1 VTNNYYV
8 SFALQVTMSPAVF
21 GAAQWLNALRNM
33 TQINLYLQYIYLSPV
48 QTHRYRATQITL
60 AGALKENTLFDEQV
74 EYLINAYNITV
85 EMSNEPGGTLA
96 DGSLPLWVSNF
107 IHYVAMRTLDKLSCN
122 YIAPATVPHLQAS
135 LMNTIPRHLPQYD
148 TLVRA
153 LHEYFQQRDLY
164 KTRLEILHS

>member
-1 VTNNYYV
+1 
-8 SFALQVTMSPAVF
+8 MAVF
-21 GAAQWLNALRNM
+21 GAVQWLNALRSM
-33 TQINLYLQYIYLSPV
+33 TQINLYLEYIYLSPV

-60 AGALKENTLFDEQV
+60 AGALTENALFNEQV
-74 EYLINAYNITV
+74 EYLISAYSITV
-85 EMSNEPGGTLA
+85 ATSNETGGTLA
-96 DGSLPLWVSNF
+96 EGCLPLWVSNF

-135 LMNTIPRHLPQYD
+135 LMNTIPRHLPQYN

-164 KTRLEILHS
+164 KTRHEILHN